1 MNRTVALLFSLT
13 MLSGC
18 IVETEPNGTLNSA
31 FNHNFYQD
39 PYYTGDFD
47 GVGTITVNNTD
58 DDDIWEFQ
66 SQVAGTSDFWVV
78 VSASTCVSY
87 SVRMITG
94 DPPFCVFPDPCDPT
108 PVAWVNSV
116 TKLSG
121 RFCNTTA
128 NSQTY
133 YAGAFDHPADLFRYK
148 VIRFFNASNSASNDV
163 TYAFRL
169 SKPH

>member
-47 GVGTITVNNTD
+47 GVGTITVNNAE

-66 SQVAGTSDFWVV
+66 SQVAGTSDLWVV

-121 RFCNTTA
+121 RFCNTTSS
-128 NSQTY
+128 SQTY

-148 VIRFFNASNSASNDV
+148 VIRFF
-163 TYAFRL
+163 
-169 SKPH
+169 